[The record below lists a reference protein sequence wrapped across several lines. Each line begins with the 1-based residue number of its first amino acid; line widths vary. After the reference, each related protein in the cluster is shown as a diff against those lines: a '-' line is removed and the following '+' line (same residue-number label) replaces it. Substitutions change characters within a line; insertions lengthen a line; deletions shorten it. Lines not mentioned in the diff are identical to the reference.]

1 MFKIER
7 YNALSDQWTSDS
19 SLFAHGCARSD
30 NRWNTVNEAQ
40 AACDELVEI
49 FGISRHSLR
58 VTPIG

>member
-1 MFKIER
+1 MFKIES
-7 YNALSDQWTSDS
+7 YNPLFDQWTDDS
-19 SLFAHGCARSD
+19 SLLGHGCTQSD

-40 AACDELVEI
+40 AACDELVKI